1 MQEIVAANPA
11 LRRKLYAV
19 YGVIGLVLGA
29 TQVGFAAAEAG
40 QPVALTVALAVYG
53 FLGGAFGFGARA
65 KVDAEP
71 VTVTPLSNDFGDY
84 DSY

>member
-1 MQEIVAANPA
+1 MQEIVNSNPS

-19 YGVIGLVLGA
+19 YGVIGIVLGA
-29 TQVGFAAAEAG
+29 TQVGFSAAEAG
-40 QPVALTVALAVYG
+40 QPVALTVALAVFG

-71 VTVTPLSNDFGDY
+71 VGIIEAANDFGDY
-84 DSY
+84 DTY